1 MSIAQ
6 IGGYKYQLNS
16 EECAELFLK
25 GISRQTYINR
35 IACCGWQKEKALKTK
50 KQHQRTFTDK
60 QRALMKKNGLSS
72 TVVSQRY
79 RRGWDENKIF
89 TIVKILFSSQP
100 RRYR

>member
-6 IGGYKYQLNS
+6 IGGYKYKLNAD
-16 EECAELFLK
+16 ECAELFSK

-35 IACCGWQKEKALKTK
+35 IACCGWQKEKAIKTK

-60 QRALMKKNGLSS
+60 QRELMKKNGLSS

-79 RRGWDENKIF
+79 RRGWEESKIF
-89 TIVKILFSSQP
+89 TTPTRTYFKKKEKK
-100 RRYR
+100 

>member
-1 MSIAQ
+1 M
-6 IGGYKYQLNS
+6 GGKKKKP
-16 EECAELFLK
+16 LK
-25 GISRQTYINR
+25 Q
-35 IACCGWQKEKALKTK
+35 K

-89 TIVKILFSSQP
+89 TTPTRTYFKKE
-100 RRYR
+100 RK